1 MFCFQIALLF
11 TMQATAAA
19 ATPAVETESMAPR
32 KRESTTPLT
41 FLHDMVKMV
50 NFESEIPLPNPPTG
64 GSDTQRVKQHD
75 LFTLVHGAH
84 EVVEGD
90 LTGRG
95 CIYEAPD
102 KVRLTTA
109 KSRNAGDKAARALA
123 KRAK

>member
-1 MFCFQIALLF
+1 MTKAWKGGRDVVTKETLASERTKIKPHNDTEFVLHTEPFQFDAL
-11 TMQATAAA
+11 
-19 ATPAVETESMAPR
+19 
-32 KRESTTPLT
+32 
-41 FLHDMVKMV
+41 
-50 NFESEIPLPNPPTG
+50 
-64 GSDTQRVKQHD
+64 KQHD